1 LTAFDVYKLFLSLKN
16 HFTKDSYDYFKY
28 CGKSRASISS
38 FNSRKDKYFF
48 EKLSRKKTDIE
59 ILQFFVANFV
69 DSDTP
74 DSVYISELMR
84 TGEDIYIQWMKRNQS
99 VFYMFKTE
107 VEVFLSKN
115 RFNDFF
121 KCDSS
126 THPEVIKKYLQ
137 NVISVETLVILDMIL
152 NYTKEYDKKL
162 NDPVWDLISMRIKKY
177 KPFINIDISKYLL
190 VLKEIVCE

>member
-1 LTAFDVYKLFLSLKN
+1 MTAFDVYKLFLSLKN

-48 EKLSRKKTDIE
+48 EKLSRKKTDTE

-121 KCDSS
+121 KCNSS

-137 NVISVETLVILDMIL
+137 NLISVETLVILDTIL